1 MNCEALR
8 LGPAVEGYLPCAI
21 RLRAPEN
28 VNQVP
33 THFILLCDV
42 SESMNDDH
50 KLDNIKRCAEL
61 VVGLL
66 NAQDS
71 MSLITFGDT
80 AKLHFKHMAATDT
93 NKAVMCS
100 ILRGLHCDGCTNL
113 SAGLGFVREVCEE
126 SPQKTGLL
134 LLTDGHANRGVHD
147 PNGLCR
153 IVQSLRSDFE
163 TLSMHC
169 VAYGTNHNAELLR
182 SIAEDA
188 QGSYAIVNSVED
200 AATAFGDT
208 LGGLMSC
215 AVQNTT
221 VCIPSGSRVHGP
233 QKIRTDESGCFVDL
247 GDVYAGTTPLILVDI
262 PEAAAGGAECISVKG
277 MLLPELQ
284 MWRVCPILVEAEG
297 RQIDIELVKL
307 RYVCAD
313 LLTDIMKWRG
323 MTNVERVELEA
334 RLAAFLAKLDD
345 DAYAGN
351 PVADILRRERI
362 VLQDTLERAQRGCLH
377 IDDNVIV
384 NQHIASI
391 GLGRGFSTPRAPR
404 AGRRGGVRGW
414 SAASDPDDVESPTGF
429 QNAVQTHISQ
439 MLRAASQPVDVDVT
453 GVADVT
459 SHDNR

>member
-1 MNCEALR
+1 
-8 LGPAVEGYLPCAI
+8 
-21 RLRAPEN
+21 
-28 VNQVP
+28 
-33 THFILLCDV
+33 
-42 SESMNDDH
+42 MNDDH

-71 MSLITFGDT
+71 MSLITFGDAAT
-80 AKLHFKHMAATDT
+80 VHFKHMAATET

-100 ILRGLHCDGCTNL
+100 ILRGLRCDGCTNL
-113 SAGLGFVREVCEE
+113 SAGLGYVREVCEE
-126 SPQKTGLL
+126 SAQKSGLL
-134 LLTDGHANRGVHD
+134 LLTDGHANRGVYD
-147 PNGLCR
+147 PDSLCR

-163 TLSMHC
+163 TLSVHC

-182 SIAEDA
+182 SVAEDS
-188 QGSYAIVNSVED
+188 QGSYAIVNTVED

-215 AVQNTT
+215 AAQNTT
-221 VCIPSGSRVHGP
+221 VCVPAGSIVHGP
-233 QKIRTDESGCFVDL
+233 QKVRNEDGGCFVDL

-262 PEAAAGGAECISVKG
+262 PEAAAGGAECISVRG

-313 LLTDIMKWRG
+313 LLADIMKWRG
-323 MTNVERVELEA
+323 LTNVERVELEA
-334 RLAAFLAKLDD
+334 HLAAFIAKLGDE
-345 DAYAGN
+345 AYAGN
-351 PVADILRRERI
+351 PVADILRREVP
-362 VLQDTLERAQRGCLH
+362 VLQETLERAQRGCLH

-404 AGRRGGVRGW
+404 APRAAGRRAQVW
-414 SAASDPDDVESPTGF
+414 SEAEDPDETSVLESAHGF
-429 QNAVQTHISQ
+429 QNALQSHISQ
-439 MLRAASQPVDVDVT
+439 MLRAASQPLDF
-453 GVADVT
+453 T
-459 SHDNR
+459 SQPNQ